1 MATNNPKIE
10 LPSSE
15 RTALAGAVSVGPAD
29 PNEIIDVT
37 IVVRRGSKTS
47 GRFPLIEEL
56 GRTPIAERRHLTRE
70 GFAAAHGALA
80 EDLARIRTFAEG
92 NGLRVKSESIPRRS
106 IILTGPVSA
115 FSRAFEVELIRY
127 RHPRGEYR
135 GRTGRL
141 KIPADLAEVIEGVFG
156 LDNRKQAQPH
166 FRRRQRNLGGRQ
178 PRLGGTSYTPTQV
191 AQAYDF
197 PASVQGAGQ
206 CIGILELGGGYN
218 LSDLNAF
225 FGNLGITAPKVSA
238 VSVDG
243 GANAPTGDPSSADG
257 EVALDIEV
265 AGAVAPGA
273 SIAVY
278 FAPNT
283 DQGFLDALTTAIHDT
298 TNTPSVISISWG
310 GPENEWTQQAMMA
323 FDAAC
328 QDAAALGVTICAA
341 SGDDGATDGATDGQ
355 LHVDFPA
362 SSPAIL
368 ACGGTILDATGN
380 QINDEEAWNELGTG
394 GGATG
399 GGVSQVFALPS
410 WQENA
415 GVPQAPNG
423 MLGRGVP
430 DVAGDADPNSGYQ
443 IVVDSQADVVG
454 GTSAV
459 APLWA
464 GLIALINQ
472 HTAHAVGYLNPL
484 LYTARVEATF
494 HDINVG
500 NNGGYQAGP
509 GWDAC
514 TGLGT
519 PDGHAL
525 IAALASP
532 QMTNAVQAGRS
543 GPAET
548 RARVRSTD
556 LAFHETN
563 KTTVNDNVPR
573 ITVSHVLDNELQ
585 QIRSSR
591 LERLEANENTR
602 DPANS
607 LIGLAFSGGGIRS
620 ATFNLGIL
628 QGLARLGLLRKFDY
642 LSTVSGGGYI
652 GSWLMAWMHHQ
663 NIGVKEV
670 ERKLAPAAYVPHKV
684 TEASELRF
692 LRNYSNYLTPRTGL
706 LSADFWAFVA
716 SYLRN
721 TLLNLI
727 ILLLA
732 LLSLLLLPRSI
743 VYLPLV
749 LDRFDDWGYGLAWL
763 TAKTPTEAGFAQ
775 YWALV
780 AGLALGLFGVVG
792 MGLNLCWVNPP
803 KGSKL
808 CWITRPWAI
817 QAFILVPLFLSAA
830 LFSYG
835 LDQIFR
841 YDVPRDY
848 LLFWTMS
855 IGLAA
860 YGSFWIIACVAR
872 WLARLLVWPSCD
884 GGPAAWVILPTA
896 ILAGALGGLL
906 FLPYALSVNGQTT
919 PHAVMGVWK
928 VVTFGAPGLVAFM
941 LVTGTLHV
949 GLMGRQF
956 LDAYRE
962 WWARLGGW
970 LAIYACEWVLLFLLV
985 AYMPA
990 WLNAF
995 AVQECAGHHYRFT
1008 VSGVLLWVAS
1018 TAYGVL
1024 FGRSSATGLPIPDA
1038 PLKKKIPRW
1047 AARATPYIFILGLL
1061 VGLSVLSAT
1070 VAAAFYGEPFRF
1082 SAASDY
1088 VNLSVA
1094 SAWIGFAGAALLLSW
1109 RVDINAF
1116 STHLLY
1122 RNRLVRCYLG
1132 ASVPGR
1138 QGQPFTGFSAED
1150 DLPLSSLQIPLTNS
1164 GSECKARPV
1173 VLLNASVNVIRGHEL
1188 GLQTRKA
1195 RSFVFTPAHSG
1206 YTRPLP
1212 GRVEQESLF
1221 SQTALAGVEK
1231 PGTEKGLS
1239 LGTAMAISGA
1249 AASPNMGSYSEP
1261 ALAFLMTLF
1270 DVRLGWWLGN
1280 PGKGKWMRGSPDL
1293 GFLCLLREL
1302 FGAAT
1307 DESNYLYLSD
1317 GGHFENLAVY
1327 ELVRRRC
1334 KLIVACD
1341 ASCDSGY
1348 TFADLHNAM
1357 ERCRVDFG
1365 VEITRVTRDLVPQNG
1380 HVSQH
1385 FDLCRICYTPGK
1397 DSDDGVLLYLKPA
1410 LKGDDPED
1418 LLEYSKVNRSFP
1430 HDSTADQWFD
1440 EERFENY
1447 RNLGYLSALAAEKEL
1462 RDKIADVLA

>member
-1 MATNNPKIE
+1 MATKDSKIE
-10 LPSSE
+10 MPNSE
-15 RTALAGAVSVGPAD
+15 RAPLPGAMRVGPCD
-29 PNEIIDVT
+29 PHEIIDVT
-37 IVVRRGSKTS
+37 IVVRRRSKGS
-47 GRFPLIEEL
+47 GRFPRIEEL
-56 GRTPIAERRHLTRE
+56 GRRPVAERRHLTRE
-70 GFAAAHGALA
+70 EFAQAHGALA
-80 EDLARIRTFAEG
+80 EDLARIRTFAETK
-92 NGLRVKSESIPRRS
+92 GLRIKSESVPRRS
-106 IILTGPVSA
+106 IVLTGPVSA
-115 FSRAFEVELIRY
+115 FCRAFEVELSVY

-141 KIPADLAEVIEGVFG
+141 SIPRDLAEVIEGVFG
-156 LDNRKQAQPH
+156 LDNRPQATPH
-166 FRRRQRNLGGRQ
+166 FRLKKDASGRLQPHLGV
-178 PRLGGTSYTPTQV
+178 TSYTPTQV
-191 AQAYDF
+191 AHAYDF
-197 PASVQGAGQ
+197 PASGQGAGQ

-218 LSDLNAF
+218 TDDLNAF
-225 FGNLGITAPKVSA
+225 FANLGISIPQVSA

-243 GANAPTGDPSSADG
+243 GTNAPTGDPSQADG

-265 AGAVAPGA
+265 AGSVAPGV

-283 DQGFLDALTTAIHDT
+283 DQGFLDGLTTAIHDT
-298 TNTPSVISISWG
+298 TNNPSVISISWG
-310 GPENEWTQQAMMA
+310 GPENEWTQQAMMV

-328 QDAAALGVTICAA
+328 QDAATLGVTVCAA
-341 SGDDGATDGATDGQ
+341 SGDNGASDGVNDGQ
-355 LHVDFPA
+355 FHVDFPS
-362 SSPAIL
+362 SSPSVL
-368 ACGGTILDATGN
+368 ACGGTVLHATGK
-380 QINDEEAWNELGTG
+380 QINDEETWNDLGTG

-399 GGVSQVFALPS
+399 GGVSQVFDLPT
-410 WQENA
+410 WQQNA
-415 GVPQAPNG
+415 SVPQAPNG

-443 IVVDSQADVVG
+443 IIVDGQQGVVG

-472 HTAHAVGYLNPL
+472 QATHAVGYLNPL
-484 LYTARVEATF
+484 LYMAPVEATF
-494 HDINVG
+494 HDITLG

-519 PDGHAL
+519 PDGNAL
-525 IAALASP
+525 MAALASP
-532 QMTNAVQAGRS
+532 QTTNASQA
-543 GPAET
+543 
-548 RARVRSTD
+548 VRGD
-556 LAFHETN
+556 QA
-563 KTTVNDNVPR
+563 KTVNHSIPR
-573 ITVSHVLDNELQ
+573 VTVGHVLHNELQ

-591 LERLEANENTR
+591 LERLEAKENTQ
-602 DPANS
+602 DPANG

-620 ATFNLGIL
+620 ATFGLGIL
-628 QGLARLGLLRKFDY
+628 QGLAQLGLLRKFDY

-663 NIGVKEV
+663 NIGIKDVQ
-670 ERKLAPAAYVPHKV
+670 RKLAPAAYEPQNV
-684 TEASELRF
+684 TEASEVRF
-692 LRNYSNYLTPRTGL
+692 LRNYSNYLTPRTGV
-706 LSADFWAFVA
+706 LSADFWAFLA

-743 VYLPLV
+743 VYLPHF

-763 TAKTPTEAGFAQ
+763 TMKTPTESGFAQ

-780 AGLALGLFGVVG
+780 AGLAFGLFGVVG
-792 MGLNLCWVNPP
+792 MGLNLCCVNPP
-803 KGSKL
+803 KGSKIR
-808 CWITRPWAI
+808 WIARPWAI
-817 QAFILVPLFLSAA
+817 QALILVPLFLSAA

-841 YDVPRDY
+841 YDVPGDY
-848 LLFWTMS
+848 LLFWSMA
-855 IGLAA
+855 IGLVA
-860 YGSFWIIACVAR
+860 YGSFWMIACVAR
-872 WLARLLVWPSCD
+872 WLARLLAWCSGD
-884 GGPAAWVILPTA
+884 SGPAASVILPTA

-906 FLPYALSVNGQTT
+906 FLPYASSVNGQAA
-919 PHAVMGVWK
+919 PHTVIGVWK
-928 VVTFGAPGLVAFM
+928 VVTFGAPGLVGFM
-941 LVTGTLHV
+941 LVTGTLHI

-970 LAIYACEWVLLFLLV
+970 LAAYACGWVLLFVLV
-985 AYMPA
+985 AYMPT
-990 WLNAF
+990 WLNALV
-995 AVQECAGHHYRFT
+995 AQEAATHHYRFT
-1008 VSGVLLWVAS
+1008 VSGVLLWAAS

-1024 FGRSSATGLPIPDA
+1024 FGRSPATGLPIPDA
-1038 PLKKKIPRW
+1038 PLKKKIPDW
-1047 AARATPYIFILGLL
+1047 AARVTPYIFILGLL
-1061 VGLSVLSAT
+1061 VGLSVLSAW
-1070 VAAAFYGEPFRF
+1070 VAAEFYGERFKF

-1088 VNLSVA
+1088 VDFKVA
-1094 SAWIGFAGAALLLSW
+1094 FLWIVFAGAALLLSW

-1132 ASVPGR
+1132 ASVPDR
-1138 QGQPFTGFSAED
+1138 QGQPFTGFSTED
-1150 DLPLSSLQIPLTNS
+1150 DLPLSSLRLTKP
-1164 GSECKARPV
+1164 GSEGKARPV
-1173 VLLNASVNVIRGHEL
+1173 VLLNASVNVTRGNEI

-1195 RSFVFTPAHSG
+1195 RSFILTPSYSG

-1212 GRVEQESLF
+1212 GGLEQQSLF
-1221 SQTALAGVEK
+1221 SQTALAGMEK

-1249 AASPNMGSYSEP
+1249 AASPNMGFYSEP

-1280 PGKGKWMRGSPDL
+1280 PGKEKWVRGSPDL

-1302 FGAAT
+1302 FGAAS
-1307 DESNYLYLSD
+1307 DESKYVYLSD

-1334 KLIVACD
+1334 KLIVASD

-1365 VEITRVTRDLVPQNG
+1365 VEITRVSRDLVPQNG
-1380 HVSQH
+1380 YVSQH
-1385 FDLCRICYTPGK
+1385 FDVCRIRYTPGK
-1397 DSDDGVLLYLKPA
+1397 ESDDGVLLYFKPGLK
-1410 LKGDDPED
+1410 KDDPED
-1418 LLEYSKVNRSFP
+1418 LLGYSKVNQSFP

-1440 EERFENY
+1440 EARFENY
-1447 RNLGYLSALAAEKEL
+1447 RKLGYVSALAAEKEL
-1462 RDKIADVLA
+1462 RDRIAHALACHQGPAARENS

>member
-1 MATNNPKIE
+1 MATKHPKIE
-10 LPSSE
+10 LPGSE
-15 RTALAGAVSVGPAD
+15 RAALPGAVRVGPCD

-37 IVVRRGSKTS
+37 IVVRRGSETS
-47 GRFPLIEEL
+47 GRFPVLEEL

-70 GFAAAHGALA
+70 EFAAAHGALP
-80 EDLARIRTFAEG
+80 EDLARIRAFAEG
-92 NGLRVKSESIPRRS
+92 NGLRVKNESIPRRS
-106 IILTGPVSA
+106 ITLTGPVSA
-115 FSRAFEVELIRY
+115 FCQAFDVELIRY

-141 KIPADLAEVIEGVFG
+141 KIPADLADVIKGVFG

-166 FRRRQRNLGGRQ
+166 FRRRQHSSDGRR

-197 PASVQGAGQ
+197 PRSVRGAGQ

-218 LSDLNAF
+218 PNDLNAF
-225 FGNLGITAPKVSA
+225 FGNLGIAVPPVST

-243 GANAPTGDPSSADG
+243 GANAPTGDPNSADG

-273 SIAVY
+273 SITVY

-328 QDAAALGVTICAA
+328 QDAATVGVTICAA

-362 SSPAIL
+362 SSPSIL
-368 ACGGTILDATGN
+368 ACGGTVLDATGSR
-380 QINDEEAWNELGTG
+380 INDEEAWNELGTG

-410 WQENA
+410 WQQRA
-415 GVPQAPNG
+415 GVPKAPNG

-430 DVAGDADPNSGYQ
+430 DVAGDADPNSGYR
-443 IVVDSQADVVG
+443 IVVGSQADVVG

-472 HTAHAVGYLNPL
+472 HAARAVGYLNPL
-484 LYTARVEATF
+484 LYTAPVQATF

-519 PDGHAL
+519 PDGNAL

-532 QMTNAVQAGRS
+532 QMTTAAQADSR
-543 GPAET
+543 GPEK
-548 RARVRSTD
+548 RAKVLSAN
-556 LAFHETN
+556 LAFHET
-563 KTTVNDNVPR
+563 KKKIVNDNDPR
-573 ITVSHVLDNELQ
+573 ITVGYVLHHELE

-591 LERLEANENTR
+591 LERLEANENAR

-652 GSWLMAWMHHQ
+652 GSWLMAWMRHQ
-663 NIGVKEV
+663 NIGIQEV
-670 ERKLAPAAYVPHKV
+670 ERKLAPAAYLPQKV
-684 TEASELRF
+684 TEASEVRF

-706 LSADFWAFVA
+706 LSADFWAFLA

-763 TAKTPTEAGFAQ
+763 TAKAPTEAGFAQ

-780 AGLALGLFGVVG
+780 AGLTFGLFGVVG
-792 MGLNLCWVNPP
+792 MGLNFCWVNPP
-803 KGSKL
+803 KGSKI
-808 CWITRPWAI
+808 CWIARPWAI

-830 LFSYG
+830 LLSYG

-855 IGLAA
+855 IGLVA
-860 YGSFWIIACVAR
+860 YGSLWIVACVAR
-872 WLARLLVWPSCD
+872 WLARLLVWPSYD
-884 GGPAAWVILPTA
+884 GGPPARVILPTA

-906 FLPYALSVNGQTT
+906 LLPYALRVTGQTT

-970 LAIYACEWVLLFLLV
+970 LAVYASGWVLLFLLV

-995 AVQECAGHHYRFT
+995 VVQGGAKHHYRFT
-1008 VSGVLLWVAS
+1008 VSGVLLWLAS

-1024 FGRSSATGLPIPDA
+1024 FGRSSSTGLPIPDA

-1061 VGLSVLSAT
+1061 VGLSVLSAS
-1070 VAAAFYGEPFRF
+1070 VAAVFHGEPFSI
-1082 SAASDY
+1082 SAAGDY
-1088 VNLSVA
+1088 VDFKVA
-1094 SAWIGFAGAALLLSW
+1094 FLWIAFAGAALLLSW

-1164 GSECKARPV
+1164 GSEGKARPV
-1173 VLLNASVNVIRGHEL
+1173 ALLNASVNVTRGNEL

-1195 RSFVFTPAHSG
+1195 RSFIFTPAHSG

-1212 GRVEQESLF
+1212 GRLEQQSLF
-1221 SQTALAGVEK
+1221 SETALAGVEK

-1280 PGKGKWMRGSPDL
+1280 PGKEKWVRGSPDL

-1302 FGAAT
+1302 FGAAS
-1307 DESNYLYLSD
+1307 DESNYVYLSD
-1317 GGHFENLAVY
+1317 GGHFENLAVD

-1348 TFADLHNAM
+1348 TFADLYNAM
-1357 ERCRVDFG
+1357 ERCRIDFG

-1385 FDLCRICYTPGK
+1385 FDLCRIRYTPGK
-1397 DSDDGVLLYLKPA
+1397 DSDDGVLLYLKPG

-1418 LLEYSKVNRSFP
+1418 LLGYSRVNQSFP

-1447 RNLGYLSALAAEKEL
+1447 RNLGYVSALAAEKEL